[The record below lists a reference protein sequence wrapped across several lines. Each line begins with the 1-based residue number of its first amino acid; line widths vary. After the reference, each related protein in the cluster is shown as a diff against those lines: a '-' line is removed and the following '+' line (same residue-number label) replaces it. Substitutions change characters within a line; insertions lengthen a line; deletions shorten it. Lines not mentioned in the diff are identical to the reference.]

1 MQQHWS
7 GYLKALGGNT
17 HPVTS
22 MEPVAPYLTSDS
34 RIGVSGFLDLKPA
47 KPQIQAKYDAMS
59 GSWQGIQASESAM
72 QHNVF
77 KAESMPF
84 QPQQNVLNKVQTN
97 VK

>member
-1 MQQHWS
+1 
-7 GYLKALGGNT
+7 
-17 HPVTS
+17 
-22 MEPVAPYLTSDS
+22 
-34 RIGVSGFLDLKPA
+34 
-47 KPQIQAKYDAMS
+47 MS

-84 QPQQNVLNKVQTN
+84 QPQQNVPNKVQTN